1 MKDSK
6 CSIYLAHHPNDLI
19 GHQEFF
25 SLNLMKYSHILNT
38 AREIAFGYAASQSEW
53 MNQVRM

>member
-1 MKDSK
+1 MQYLLSSSSK
-6 CSIYLAHHPNDLI
+6 RFNWASRV
-19 GHQEFF
+19 F